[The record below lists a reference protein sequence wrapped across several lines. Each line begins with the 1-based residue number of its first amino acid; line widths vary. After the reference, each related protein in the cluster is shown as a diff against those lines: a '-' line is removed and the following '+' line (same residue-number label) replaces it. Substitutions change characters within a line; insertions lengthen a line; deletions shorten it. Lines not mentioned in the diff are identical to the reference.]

1 MIFSTKTY
9 RNQPKDKLLGMQFS
23 SNQRPKMRIL
33 AASTVAAPTN
43 PRVFPPPPLMA
54 KTEEPGKKKMAWG
67 EPTWLLFHTLAEKV
81 KEEDFPFIRVELLNI
96 IYSICSNLP
105 CPICTKH
112 ATAYLNGIN
121 FNAIQTK
128 QQLKH
133 VLFVFHNEVNQ
144 RKFFSPFPYEQ
155 LDSTY
160 SRANTGAIIHQF
172 IHVFSDKN
180 KNMKLIADDF
190 IRTKIVQKLSEWFYT
205 HIRHFSV

>member
-1 MIFSTKTY
+1 MIFSTKTQRSQSSVY
-9 RNQPKDKLLGMQFS
+9 NENRIGMHFSNSQKPKRVLVT
-23 SNQRPKMRIL
+23 PKEQ
-33 AASTVAAPTN
+33 
-43 PRVFPPPPLMA
+43 PRVVVSTIKP
-54 KTEEPGKKKMAWG
+54 EETGKKKMVWG

-112 ATAYLNGIN
+112 ATTYLNGIN

-144 RKFFSPFPYEQ
+144 RKFVPLFTYDQ

-160 SRANTGAIIHQF
+160 TRANTAAIIHQF
-172 IHVFSDKN
+172 IHIFSDKN

-190 IRTKIVQKLSEWFYT
+190 IRTKIVQKLSEWFYINI
-205 HIRHFSV
+205 HHFSL